1 MPPRLRG
8 CYTAIVT
15 PYTSNHEVDWEGLKS
30 LVRFQTEQGITGIV
44 PAGTTGESPTLT
56 WDEHNKVIET
66 VFHTAGSKP
75 LTIAGTGSNSTDE
88 ALAATKHVHDVGIR
102 AALLVDP
109 YYNGPSSLEIRRE
122 YYEPIAM
129 SVPEVQVI
137 PYVIPG
143 RTGAQLLPQDLAIL
157 SSRFDNV
164 TTVKEA
170 TGSLENARMTRQH
183 CGPDF
188 SIISGDDDKTLALM
202 RDPSIKGTGVI
213 SVISNV
219 VPRAVSDMV
228 SAALRDDWEEAT
240 RIGHALA
247 PLFGLVTV
255 KVDEVTPYGSVPVKA
270 RNPLPIKTMMNVIGM
285 RAGPCRRPLGK
296 ITSKGLNVVLDAL
309 RRVWELNPEFL
320 EPIEKSFDVSIE
332 ERLHQSR
339 YWEGLTYDGY

>member
-1 MPPRLRG
+1 MPTPLRG

-15 PYTSNHEVDWEGLKS
+15 PFTQQLEVDWEGLKT
-30 LVRFQTEQGITGIV
+30 LVRFQFEQGISGIV

-56 WDEHNKVIET
+56 REEHNRGIET
-66 VFHTAGSKP
+66 GFHTAGSKAQ
-75 LTIAGTGSNSTDE
+75 TIAGTGSNSTDE
-88 ALAATKHVHDVGIR
+88 ALSATKHVHDVGIR

-129 SVPEVQVI
+129 AVPEVQVI

-157 SSRFDNV
+157 STKFDNV
-164 TTVKEA
+164 TAVKEA
-170 TGSLENARMTRQH
+170 TGSMDNARLTRQH

-188 SIISGDDDKTLALM
+188 SILSGDDDKTLELM
-202 RDPSIKGTGVI
+202 RDPRIKGSGVI
-213 SVISNV
+213 SVITNI

-228 SAALRDDWEEAT
+228 RAALRDDWEEAT

-255 KVDEVTPYGSVPVKA
+255 KVDELTPYGTVPVKA
-270 RNPLPIKTMMNVIGM
+270 RNPLPIKTMMGVLGM
-285 RAGPCRRPLGK
+285 RSGPCRRPLGR
-296 ITSKGLNVVLDAL
+296 ITSKGLEVVLAAL

-320 EPIEKSFDVSIE
+320 EPVERAFDVSVD
-332 ERLHQSR
+332 ERLRQPR